1 MKEVVLATLN
11 PGKIQEMT
19 DILRPFGITPRSL
32 RDLPA
37 IDSPRESGMTFLENA
52 TIKAS
57 YYSIET
63 SLPCVADDSGL
74 EVDVLEGAPGIYSS
88 RFAREEAS
96 DDENMIRLIAVLGD
110 KPRPWNARF
119 VCSAAYAEAG
129 RVIATYEGELLGEI
143 IPEKRGASGFGYDPV
158 FFLKER
164 GLTVAELA
172 AREKNR
178 ISHRRKAIEG
188 LIRQLREMNVI

>member
-11 PGKIQEMT
+11 LGKIREMT
-19 DILRPFGITPRSL
+19 DILRPFGIIPRSL
-32 RDLPA
+32 RDLPV
-37 IDSPRESGMTFLENA
+37 IDSPRESGVTFLENA
-52 TIKAS
+52 AIKAS

-88 RFAREEAS
+88 RFAGKEAS
-96 DDENMIRLIAVLGD
+96 DDENVIRLLEVLGD

-119 VCSAAYAEAG
+119 VCCAAYAEAG
-129 RVIATYEGELLGEI
+129 RVIATSEGELSGEI
-143 IPEKRGASGFGYDPV
+143 ISHKRGESGFGYDPV

-164 GLTVAELA
+164 GLTVAELVA
-172 AREKNR
+172 GEKNR

-188 LIRQLREMNVI
+188 LIRQLREMNII